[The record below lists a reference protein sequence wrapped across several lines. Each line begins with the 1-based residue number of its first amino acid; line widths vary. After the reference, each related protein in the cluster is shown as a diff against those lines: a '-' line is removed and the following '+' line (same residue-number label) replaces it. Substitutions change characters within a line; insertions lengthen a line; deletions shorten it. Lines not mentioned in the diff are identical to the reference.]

1 MLQTQNEAQDGSP
14 ESVSGDTPTD
24 SNTEQVTTKERIT
37 TSTEACVDSPTDDG
51 KQDAVEQCAES
62 SMLGQKSDETEE
74 SKMTIPETVSND
86 RITSFTSDPITT
98 SDEPSHD
105 EGTTSCEKAETGTS
119 PRRMRARSMATVP
132 SDILP
137 IEVNTSAR
145 RTRSH
150 VGTVD
155 SDACSIA
162 EVKSPSQRTRRR
174 ATISTEA
181 AEVITPVSEA
191 KTKVTIPCETH
202 KVVDANTLTLS
213 PQRTRN
219 GRVVSCDVRKDVLK
233 RTSRRQTRSMETIPC
248 DSASGTEAS
257 VDVPVKQT
265 DGDISCDA
273 PRVTRSR
280 LKTGV
285 YESVEKKATRTS
297 RGRTSEQNDKKT
309 GKKYGASFAQKLF
322 IRRL

>member
-1 MLQTQNEAQDGSP
+1 MLQTTNEAQDGSP
-14 ESVSGDTPTD
+14 ESVSRDTPTD
-24 SNTEQVTTKERIT
+24 SNTEEIPTKERTT
-37 TSTEACVDSPTDDG
+37 TSNEPRADILSNDST
-51 KQDAVEQCAES
+51 QDAIEQCTDS
-62 SMLGQKSDETEE
+62 SVLGQKSDEAEE
-74 SKMTIPETVSND
+74 SKITIPETVSTD
-86 RITSFTSDPITT
+86 LTRSCTSDQITT
-98 SDEPSHD
+98 SDEPSRD
-105 EGTTSCEKAETGTS
+105 EGTTSCENAETGVS
-119 PRRMRARSMATVP
+119 PRRTRARSMATVS
-132 SDILP
+132 SDTRP
-137 IEVNTSAR
+137 VEVNTSGR

-150 VGTVD
+150 VGTVN